1 MVRRNSVRD
10 GERRRVPLAD
20 APVRPSYLYGSKE
33 YQEQAEELIAMSAA
47 LTDKQKMISE
57 YWSDGP
63 NSEQPPGHW
72 ALFARFVS
80 ARDHHPHPR
89 QSSTAGG
96 LEVVSADVSL
106 SRRLK
111 RKGYFAHH

>member
-1 MVRRNSVRD
+1 
-10 GERRRVPLAD
+10 
-20 APVRPSYLYGSKE
+20 
-33 YQEQAEELIAMSAA
+33 
-47 LTDKQKMISE
+47 MISE